1 MIFPEELLLASGSPR
16 RRQLLASLGWPF
28 RVEVPSVD
36 EAFLSGER
44 PEEGCLRLSC
54 AKAEAVGAHFPDSW
68 IIAADTVVLL
78 DGEILGKPESR
89 EESRSMILRLAG
101 RTHEVLTGVT
111 LLSPCGK
118 RQEVETT
125 EVTFRPLTPL
135 DAARYAATGEGDD
148 KAGAYG
154 IQGLGSLLVSSLR
167 GDYFNVVGLPLCR
180 LGRMFESLGC
190 PLSEQWRHQ
199 A

>member
-1 MIFPEELLLASGSPR
+1 MIFPADLLLASGSPR
-16 RRQLLASLGWPF
+16 RRQLLASLGWTF

-36 EAFLSGER
+36 ETFLKEES
-44 PEEGCLRLSC
+44 PEEGCLRISG
-54 AKAEAVGAHFPDSW
+54 AKAEAVGTLSPGSW
-68 IIAADTVVLL
+68 IIAADTVVII
-78 DGEILGKPESR
+78 DGEVLGKPESR
-89 EESRSMILRLAG
+89 EESRSMILRLGG

-111 LLSPCGK
+111 LLSPSGK
-118 RQEVETT
+118 RQEVEKT
-125 EVTFRPLTPL
+125 EVTFRPLAPL

-148 KAGAYG
+148 KAGAYA
-154 IQGLGSLLVSSLR
+154 IQGLGSLLVSSIR

-180 LGRMFESLGC
+180 LGQMFESLGL

>member
-1 MIFPEELLLASGSPR
+1 M
-16 RRQLLASLGWPF
+16 
-28 RVEVPSVD
+28 D
-36 EAFLSGER
+36 ETFLKGES
-44 PEEGCLRLSC
+44 PEEGCLRLSG
-54 AKAEAVGAHFPDSW
+54 AKAGAVGALFPGSW
-68 IIAADTVVLL
+68 IIAADTIVLL
-78 DGEILGKPESR
+78 DGDILGKPKSR

-111 LLSPCGK
+111 LLSPSGK
-118 RQEVETT
+118 LQEVERTG
-125 EVTFRPLTPL
+125 VTFRPLAPL

-148 KAGAYG
+148 KAGAYA

>member
-1 MIFPEELLLASGSPR
+1 MSFPGELVLASGSPR

-28 RVEVPSVD
+28 RVEAPSVD
-36 EAFLSGER
+36 ETFLKGES
-44 PEEGCLRLSC
+44 PEEGCLRLSGV
-54 AKAEAVGAHFPDSW
+54 KAAAVREFQPGSW
-68 IIAADTVVLL
+68 ILAADTVVLL
-78 DGEILGKPESR
+78 DGEVLGKPGTR
-89 EESRSMILRLAG
+89 EESLSMILRLAG

-111 LLSPCGK
+111 LLSPSGK
-118 RQEVETT
+118 RQETEKT

-135 DAARYAATGEGDD
+135 EAARYAATGEGDD

-154 IQGLGSLLVSSLR
+154 IQGFGSLLVSSIR

-180 LGRMFESLGC
+180 VGQMFESLGC
-190 PLSEQWRHQ
+190 PLSEQWRRQ

>member
-1 MIFPEELLLASGSPR
+1 MIFPAELLLASGSPR

-28 RVEVPSVD
+28 RVVVPSVD
-36 EAFLSGER
+36 EAFFPGEN
-44 PEEGCLRLSC
+44 PEEGCLRLSG
-54 AKAEAVGAHFPDSW
+54 AKAEAVACLFPGSW

-78 DGEILGKPESR
+78 DGEVLGKPESR
-89 EESRSMILRLAG
+89 EESRSMILRLGG

-111 LLSPCGK
+111 LLSPAGK
-118 RQEVETT
+118 RQEGERT
-125 EVTFRPLTPL
+125 EVTFRPLTPA

-154 IQGLGSLLVSSLR
+154 IQGLGSLLVSSIR

-190 PLSEQWRHQ
+190 PLSEQWRHE

>member
-16 RRQLLASLGWPF
+16 RRQLLASLGWTF

-36 EAFLSGER
+36 ETFFKGES
-44 PEEGCLRLSC
+44 PEEGCLRLSGT
-54 AKAEAVGAHFPDSW
+54 KAEAVGAVFPGTW
-68 IIAADTVVLL
+68 IIAADTVVLI
-78 DGEILGKPESR
+78 DGEVLGKPESR
-89 EESRSMILRLAG
+89 EESRSMILRLGG

-111 LLSPCGK
+111 LLSPSGK
-118 RQEVETT
+118 RQEVERT
-125 EVTFRPLTPL
+125 EVTFRPITPL

-148 KAGAYG
+148 KAGAYA
-154 IQGLGSLLVSSLR
+154 IQGLGSLLVSSIR

-180 LGRMFESLGC
+180 LGQMFESLGL